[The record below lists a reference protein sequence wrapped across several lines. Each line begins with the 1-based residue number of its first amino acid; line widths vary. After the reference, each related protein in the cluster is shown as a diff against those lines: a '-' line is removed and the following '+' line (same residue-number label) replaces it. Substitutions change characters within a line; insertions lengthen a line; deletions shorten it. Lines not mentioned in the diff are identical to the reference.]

1 MQQLTSTKRTGFA
14 RYYSNDRFS
23 NHDIDCLVSQNK
35 DPRLMCHK
43 KSSVQRWDAY
53 FEKSSMTAAQ
63 DYCLFCPHLITVVV
77 LGDSGE
83 SFFGEGVG
91 K

>member
-1 MQQLTSTKRTGFA
+1 
-14 RYYSNDRFS
+14 
-23 NHDIDCLVSQNK
+23 
-35 DPRLMCHK
+35 MCHK